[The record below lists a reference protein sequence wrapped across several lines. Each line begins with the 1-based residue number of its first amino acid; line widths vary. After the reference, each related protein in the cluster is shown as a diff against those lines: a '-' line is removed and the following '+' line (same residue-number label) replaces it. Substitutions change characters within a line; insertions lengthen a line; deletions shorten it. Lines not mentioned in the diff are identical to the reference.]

1 MALGSGLLRCLAWWL
16 YIAAWRVN
24 LPQRAEHNQS
34 KTGGG
39 TMRIVKQLM
48 AIPGVIAAGEYAYR
62 GDRFSYEGALT
73 DEFARMASILCRGNT
88 LSVNMQSEIFD
99 SFAENCG
106 CRPVQGW
113 IVRGAQVTVCAVG
126 NYFSFIENREELL
139 NDVMTIMRAKVGDI
153 QDDLL
158 VNLYARLGGDTK
170 EALY

>member
-1 MALGSGLLRCLAWWL
+1 M
-16 YIAAWRVN
+16 
-24 LPQRAEHNQS
+24 H
-34 KTGGG
+34 
-39 TMRIVKQLM
+39 IVKQLM

-73 DEFARMASILCRGNT
+73 DEFARMASILCRANT

-99 SFAENCG
+99 SFSENCG

-113 IVRGAQVTVCAVG
+113 IVRGNKMSICAVA
-126 NYFSFIENREELL
+126 NYFAFIENRDELL
-139 NDVMTIMRAKVGDI
+139 NDVMTIMRAKVGDV

-158 VNLYARLGGDTK
+158 ANLYARLGGDTK

>member
-1 MALGSGLLRCLAWWL
+1 M
-16 YIAAWRVN
+16 
-24 LPQRAEHNQS
+24 H
-34 KTGGG
+34 
-39 TMRIVKQLM
+39 IVRQLM

-73 DEFARMASILCRGNT
+73 DEFARMASILCRANT
-88 LSVNMQSEIFD
+88 LSVNMQSEILD

-126 NYFSFIENREELL
+126 NYFSFIENREDLL
-139 NDVMTIMRAKVGDI
+139 NSVMTIMRAKIGDV

-158 VNLYARLGGDTK
+158 ATLYARLGGDTRVC
-170 EALY
+170 

>member
-1 MALGSGLLRCLAWWL
+1 M
-16 YIAAWRVN
+16 
-24 LPQRAEHNQS
+24 H
-34 KTGGG
+34 
-39 TMRIVKQLM
+39 IVKQLM

-73 DEFARMASILCRGNT
+73 YEFARMASILCRANT
-88 LSVNMQSEIFD
+88 LSVNMQSEILD

-126 NYFSFIENREELL
+126 NYFSFIENREDLL
-139 NDVMTIMRAKVGDI
+139 NSVMTIMRAKIGDV

-158 VNLYARLGGDTK
+158 ATLYARLGGDTRVC
-170 EALY
+170 

>member
-1 MALGSGLLRCLAWWL
+1 M
-16 YIAAWRVN
+16 
-24 LPQRAEHNQS
+24 H
-34 KTGGG
+34 
-39 TMRIVKQLM
+39 IVKQLM

-73 DEFARMASILCRGNT
+73 DEFARMASILCRANT
-88 LSVNMQSEIFD
+88 LSVNMQSEILD

-126 NYFSFIENREELL
+126 NYFSFIENREDLL
-139 NDVMTIMRAKVGDI
+139 NSVMIIMRAKIGDV

-158 VNLYARLGGDTK
+158 ATLYARLGGDTR

>member
-1 MALGSGLLRCLAWWL
+1 M
-16 YIAAWRVN
+16 
-24 LPQRAEHNQS
+24 H
-34 KTGGG
+34 
-39 TMRIVKQLM
+39 IVKQLM

-62 GDRFSYEGALT
+62 GDLFSYEGALT
-73 DEFARMASILCRGNT
+73 DEFARMASILCRANT
-88 LSVNMQSEIFD
+88 LSVNMQSEILD

-126 NYFSFIENREELL
+126 NYFSFIENREDLL
-139 NDVMTIMRAKVGDI
+139 NSVMTIMRAKIGDV

-158 VNLYARLGGDTK
+158 ATLYAGLGGDTR